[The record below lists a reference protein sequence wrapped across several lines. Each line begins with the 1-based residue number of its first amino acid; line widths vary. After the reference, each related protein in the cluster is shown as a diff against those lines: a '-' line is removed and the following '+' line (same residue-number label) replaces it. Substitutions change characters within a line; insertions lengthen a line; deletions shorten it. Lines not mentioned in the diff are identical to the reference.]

1 MSRAWPAL
9 HRLNIPDLSEGANP
23 PSTAPSN
30 SEDRCAGTG
39 PFPSGSIDNAFT
51 TENFGGAYPAG
62 ADSDTTI
69 GSPVASQSE
78 QRFSDDSEPCREGDL
93 GRGLHEQPPSD
104 LALLLGRLTAAQG
117 PGGSAGASPETNKAA
132 TMGGPTPAPD
142 STGEEDPVLKE
153 LDKLIGAW
161 TLRRPQRGVPG
172 ERPRPSFSADSQQR
186 FPQQSRGSQSYA
198 R

>member
-1 MSRAWPAL
+1 VSRAWPAL

-39 PFPSGSIDNAFT
+39 PFPSGSIDDAFT
-51 TENFGGAYPAG
+51 TENFGETYPAG

-104 LALLLGRLTAAQG
+104 LALLLGRLAAAQG
-117 PGGSAGASPETNKAA
+117 PGGSAGASPETSKAA
-132 TMGGPTPAPD
+132 TMGGPTPRLNRRGRSSPQ
-142 STGEEDPVLKE
+142 
-153 LDKLIGAW
+153 GA
-161 TLRRPQRGVPG
+161 RQAHRAFGR
-172 ERPRPSFSADSQQR
+172 
-186 FPQQSRGSQSYA
+186 
-198 R
+198 